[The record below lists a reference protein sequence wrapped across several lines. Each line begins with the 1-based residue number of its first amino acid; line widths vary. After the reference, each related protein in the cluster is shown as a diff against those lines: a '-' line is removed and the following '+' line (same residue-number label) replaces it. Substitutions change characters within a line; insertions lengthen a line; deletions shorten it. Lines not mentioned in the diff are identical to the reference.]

1 MMSGWQTLSLY
12 FSIYSCLTFL
22 ELLKSQKSSFLII
35 PGLIG
40 LREIKKKKKNKKIQ
54 EKIKIK
60 NHWKHPK
67 LVKQSLFKHFQQ
79 KLNFSLVFHWKFN
92 PFAPCD
98 PQFK

>member
-40 LREIKKKKKNKKIQ
+40 LSEIKKNKKI
-54 EKIKIK
+54 KKYK
-60 NHWKHPK
+60 KK
-67 LVKQSLFKHFQQ
+67 
-79 KLNFSLVFHWKFN
+79 
-92 PFAPCD
+92 
-98 PQFK
+98 